1 MQRVSNTC
9 PVRSLDLGHGS
20 RRTGCDA
27 PVRVAG
33 VTLVSW
39 DQSFYG
45 PIELPSGK
53 KLITLRDATHYI
65 TKLTKPKH
73 DAEEWQTAIEAL
85 LLVAEHGGPT
95 MFAPIGVMRALHR
108 HKPKARPA
116 PRRSTVHGNQAGWI
130 WRIPQRFTAE
140 SIQSVDFGSGVE
152 PGSRRNRALRAS
164 RIEIKIDRITQK
176 NGDIFQK
183 QLDFLSLVFL
193 RAAFL

>member
-1 MQRVSNTC
+1 VQRVSNTC

-20 RRTGCDA
+20 RHTGCDA

-65 TKLTKPKH
+65 TILTKPKH

-95 MFAPIGVMRALHR
+95 MFAPIGVMRALRR

-116 PRRSTVHGNQAGWI
+116 PRRSTVHGNQAAMDGFGEY
-130 WRIPQRFTAE
+130 RSDLLLRV
-140 SIQSVDFGSGVE
+140 SSQSTSEAVL
-152 PGSRRNRALRAS
+152 N
-164 RIEIKIDRITQK
+164 QK
-176 NGDIFQK
+176 
-183 QLDFLSLVFL
+183 
-193 RAAFL
+193 AAAIVLKGFSH

>member
-1 MQRVSNTC
+1 
-9 PVRSLDLGHGS
+9 
-20 RRTGCDA
+20 
-27 PVRVAG
+27 
-33 VTLVSW
+33 VSW

-85 LLVAEHGGPT
+85 LLVAEHNGPT

-116 PRRSTVHGNQAGWI
+116 PRRSTVHGNQAAMDG
-130 WRIPQRFTAE
+130 FE
-140 SIQSVDFGSGVE
+140 E
-152 PGSRRNRALRAS
+152 YRAIYS
-164 RIEIKIDRITQK
+164 
-176 NGDIFQK
+176 
-183 QLDFLSLVFL
+183 
-193 RAAFL
+193 